1 MPRRGKRRRLADGVY
16 QDERGIAARV
26 RVGSLPNQRAREKRF
41 PLDTDLKVILRWQLQ
56 TRADLMGDLPLKP
69 DRGTLAAAVP
79 GYLATLTGRRRKDA
93 QALLQHWIDSPL
105 GTHPRASITRTQ
117 ILAQLATWET
127 AGVAASSIN
136 HRLLELRALYREL
149 DAEDAAAYNPTL
161 DIRKRREP
169 EPTPRAVP
177 YDLIEAIIAYMP
189 DRGRQLTAGASRPT
203 ASQSK
208 ARARVMAWTGLP
220 HASLMQLTAASVDF
234 TAKTVYVPRRRKGK
248 GTKARVVP
256 LLPQAVQAFRLM
268 AKWDAWGTF
277 SRDSL
282 RRALRRACERAGV
295 DPIRPYDLRHS
306 FASAAYAASGDIH
319 AVQALLDHSDVKLT
333 ARYALAAVDQRVL
346 NTLHEMAKVTRP
358 VTRRKKAR

>member
-1 MPRRGKRRRLADGVY
+1 
-16 QDERGIAARV
+16 
-26 RVGSLPNQRAREKRF
+26 
-41 PLDTDLKVILRWQLQ
+41 
-56 TRADLMGDLPLKP
+56 
-69 DRGTLAAAVP
+69 
-79 GYLATLTGRRRKDA
+79 
-93 QALLQHWIDSPL
+93 LQHWIDSPL

-169 EPTPRAVP
+169 EPAPRAVP

-220 HASLMQLTAASVDF
+220 PAQVMKIQPTTSTG
-234 TAKTVYVPRRRKGK
+234 RRR
-248 GTKARVVP
+248 
-256 LLPQAVQAFRLM
+256 
-268 AKWDAWGTF
+268 
-277 SRDSL
+277 
-282 RRALRRACERAGV
+282 
-295 DPIRPYDLRHS
+295 H
-306 FASAAYAASGDIH
+306 
-319 AVQALLDHSDVKLT
+319 
-333 ARYALAAVDQRVL
+333 
-346 NTLHEMAKVTRP
+346 
-358 VTRRKKAR
+358 